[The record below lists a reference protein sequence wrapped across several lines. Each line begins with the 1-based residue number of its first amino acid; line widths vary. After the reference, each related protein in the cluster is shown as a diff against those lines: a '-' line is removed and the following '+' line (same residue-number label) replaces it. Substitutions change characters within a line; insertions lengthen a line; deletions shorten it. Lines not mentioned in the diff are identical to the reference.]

1 MHDAMSLENRG
12 IPTVVICTGPFM
24 DSAHLQA
31 RTFGRP
37 GFQPVSISHPL
48 GGLDASGV
56 TDRAKTAEEQIIA
69 ALISGE

>member
-1 MHDAMSLENRG
+1 MSLENRG

-56 TDRAKTAEEQIIA
+56 TERARAAVEQIIA
-69 ALISGE
+69 ALTSGE

>member
-1 MHDAMSLENRG
+1 MSLENRG

-31 RTFGRP
+31 RTFGRS

-48 GGLDASGV
+48 GGLDNSGV
-56 TDRAKTAEEQIIA
+56 TDRARAAEEQIIA
-69 ALISGE
+69 ALTSGE

>member
-56 TDRAKTAEEQIIA
+56 KERARSAEEQIIA
-69 ALISGE
+69 ALTGGE

>member
-1 MHDAMSLENRG
+1 MSLENRG

-24 DSAHLQA
+24 NSAHLQA

-37 GFQPVSISHPL
+37 GFQPVSIAHPL

-56 TDRAKTAEEQIIA
+56 IDRATSVTEQIIA
-69 ALISGE
+69 VLTSGE